1 MTSPT
6 RIAALRYAMIA
17 TGIIFIGGLY
27 TLSRVW
33 PSGWSWGMGY
43 SHHWPMVLGVYA
55 TLGACLIVAS
65 RDPLGNR
72 SLVWFTVWSSVV
84 HALVMAG
91 EVVTDPAEVGH
102 LVGDVPAL
110 LLVAG
115 ALATLTRRATA
126 KTAVT
131 DLGVRR
137 AA

>member
-27 TLSRVW
+27 TLSRVR
-33 PSGWSWGMGY
+33 PS
-43 SHHWPMVLGVYA
+43 
-55 TLGACLIVAS
+55 
-65 RDPLGNR
+65 
-72 SLVWFTVWSSVV
+72 
-84 HALVMAG
+84 
-91 EVVTDPAEVGH
+91 
-102 LVGDVPAL
+102 DVPAL

>member
-65 RDPLGNR
+65 RAAGQPKPRLVHCLIERGPPAGHGWRGCHRPGR
-72 SLVWFTVWSSVV
+72 SRSPR
-84 HALVMAG
+84 G
-91 EVVTDPAEVGH
+91 
-102 LVGDVPAL
+102 
-110 LLVAG
+110 
-115 ALATLTRRATA
+115 
-126 KTAVT
+126 
-131 DLGVRR
+131 
-137 AA
+137 